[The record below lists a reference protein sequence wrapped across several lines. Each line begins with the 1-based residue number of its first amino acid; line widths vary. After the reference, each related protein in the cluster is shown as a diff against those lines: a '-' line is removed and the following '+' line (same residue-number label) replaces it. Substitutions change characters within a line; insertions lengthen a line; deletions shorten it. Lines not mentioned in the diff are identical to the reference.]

1 VSHNIEL
8 GAMFE
13 VPSACLQAREIFK
26 LIDFGSIGSNDL
38 IQYLFAVDRN
48 NEQVSVD
55 YNPDHPVLWGMLKD
69 LVAAARDTGKDLSI
83 CGEMAGREGV
93 AGRLL
98 DIGIHSLSVSP
109 RLVPQVRKEM
119 VQYVEKNRL

>member
-1 VSHNIEL
+1 
-8 GAMFE
+8 
-13 VPSACLQAREIFK
+13 
-26 LIDFGSIGSNDL
+26 L

-55 YNPDHPVLWGMLKD
+55 YNPNHPILWSILKD
-69 LVAAARDTGKDLSI
+69 LVSAARETKKGLSI

-93 AGRLL
+93 AGKLL
-98 DIGIHSLSVSP
+98 DIGIDSLSVSP

-119 VQYVEKNRL
+119 VGYAEKRGVRGEE